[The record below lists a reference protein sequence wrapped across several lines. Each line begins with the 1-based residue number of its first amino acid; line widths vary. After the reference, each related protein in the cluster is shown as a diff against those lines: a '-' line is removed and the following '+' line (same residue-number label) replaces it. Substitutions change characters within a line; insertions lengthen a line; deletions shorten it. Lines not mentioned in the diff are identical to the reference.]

1 MFNKAKNTS
10 YDGFI
15 FSFLVNLAL
24 RWYIAVIAVI
34 LLILH
39 FVISIPLWLSLA
51 ALGLWIAL
59 TFLITLILSAFNR
72 CESKAPVEQPN
83 INPYSHKNDDFK

>member
-10 YDGFI
+10 YDGFV

-24 RWYIAVIAVI
+24 RWYMAAAAVI

-39 FVISIPLWLSLA
+39 FAAGFPLWPFFA
-51 ALGLWIAL
+51 ALALWL
-59 TFLITLILSAFNR
+59 VVTFLITLVLSAVNR
-72 CESKAPVEQPN
+72 CESRPPTEQPN